1 MQLFYSQDLCPTDAQ
16 LSFSKEESRHIAKV
30 LRKQIGDILHLTNG
44 KGDLFTATL
53 LSNDPKC
60 CLVAI
65 ANVEQKKPLPYGLHL
80 AISPTKLN
88 DRFEWFLEKATEIGI
103 TQITPILCQHSE
115 RKIIKPLRYQ
125 KIILSAAKQ
134 SLKYHFPELHPMC
147 SFKDFLEKQE
157 DAPHQKLI
165 AHCQGIEKKSLKS
178 QIKPKGNHIILVGPE
193 GDFSASEIT
202 LATSMGYTG
211 VSLGKNRLRTETA
224 AIVACHSIAYSNEAY

>member
-1 MQLFYSQDLCPTDAQ
+1 M
-16 LSFSKEESRHIAKV
+16 
-30 LRKQIGDILHLTNG
+30 
-44 KGDLFTATL
+44 
-53 LSNDPKC
+53 
-60 CLVAI
+60 VAI

-134 SLKYHFPELHPMC
+134 SLKYHFPVLHPMC
-147 SFKDFLEKQE
+147 SFKGFLEKQE

-165 AHCQGIEKKSLKS
+165 THCQGIEKKSLKS
-178 QIKPKGNHIILVGPE
+178 QINPKGNHIILVGPE
-193 GDFSASEIT
+193 GDFSSEEIT

-211 VSLGKNRLRTETA
+211 VSLGENRLRTETA
-224 AIVACHSIAYSNEAY
+224 AIVACHSVAYSNEVE

>member
-1 MQLFYSQDLCPTDAQ
+1 MQLFYSQYLSPTDAQ

-53 LSNDPKC
+53 LSKDPKC

-65 ANVEQKKPLPYGLHL
+65 ANVEQKKPLPYSLHL

-134 SLKYHFPELHPMC
+134 SLKYHFPELHPIC

-178 QIKPKGNHIILVGPE
+178 LLKPKGNHIILVGPE
-193 GDFSASEIT
+193 GDFSSEEIT

-211 VSLGKNRLRTETA
+211 VSLGENRLRTETA
-224 AIVACHSIAYSNEAY
+224 AIVACHSVAYSNEVE

>member
-1 MQLFYSQDLCPTDAQ
+1 MQLFYSQNLTPTDAQ

-165 AHCQGIEKKSLKS
+165 AHCQDLEKKSLKS

-224 AIVACHSIAYSNEAY
+224 AIVVCHSIAYSNEA

>member
-193 GDFSASEIT
+193 GDFSAPEIT

-224 AIVACHSIAYSNEAY
+224 AIVVCHSVAYSNEA

>member
-165 AHCQGIEKKSLKS
+165 AHCQGLEKKSLKS

-193 GDFSASEIT
+193 GDFSAPEIT

-224 AIVACHSIAYSNEAY
+224 AIVVCHSVAYSNEA

>member
-53 LSNDPKC
+53 LSKDPKC

-65 ANVEQKKPLPYGLHL
+65 ANVEQKKPLPYSLHL

-134 SLKYHFPELHPMC
+134 SLKYHFPELHPIC

-165 AHCQGIEKKSLKS
+165 THCQGIEKKSLKS

-193 GDFSASEIT
+193 GDFSSEEIT

-211 VSLGKNRLRTETA
+211 VSLGENRLRTETA
-224 AIVACHSIAYSNEAY
+224 AIVACHSVAYSNEVE

>member
-30 LRKQIGDILHLTNG
+30 LRKQIGDLLHLTNG

-193 GDFSASEIT
+193 GDFSAPEIT

-224 AIVACHSIAYSNEAY
+224 AIVVCHSVAYSNEA

>member
-134 SLKYHFPELHPMC
+134 SLKYHFPVLHPMC

-165 AHCQGIEKKSLKS
+165 AHCQGLEKKSLKS
-178 QIKPKGNHIILVGPE
+178 QIKPNGNHIILIGPE
-193 GDFSASEIT
+193 GDFSAPEIT

-224 AIVACHSIAYSNEAY
+224 AIVTCHSIAYSNEV